1 MAVFTLTDLLHG
13 FAFHDINFCYSALI
27 IQLMNG
33 AEVEMLLSDRWTFQA
48 DRGYH
53 EYRMYELLNMQIRK

>member
-33 AEVEMLLSDRWTFQA
+33 AEVEMLLSDR
-48 DRGYH
+48 
-53 EYRMYELLNMQIRK
+53 

>member
-13 FAFHDINFCYSALI
+13 VALHDINFRYSALI

-33 AEVEMLLSDRWTFQA
+33 AEVEMLLSDR
-48 DRGYH
+48 
-53 EYRMYELLNMQIRK
+53 